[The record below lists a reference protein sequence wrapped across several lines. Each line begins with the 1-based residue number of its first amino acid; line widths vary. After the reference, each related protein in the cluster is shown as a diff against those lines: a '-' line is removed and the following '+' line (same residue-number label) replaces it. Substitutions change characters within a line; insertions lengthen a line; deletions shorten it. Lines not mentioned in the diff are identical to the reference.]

1 MSAISSLKEIR
12 EWAEETVAAKGEKY
26 TSLSKA
32 DQLAI
37 ATFVTK
43 SVHEEEAKLLNK
55 AANGIDEPKKE
66 IAAEVASEGEGK
78 PPVNPDEDAPLK
90 QPEEQPQGYATPDGE
105 VTVPPADGEGEQK
118 PLEDHEGV
126 PVKAEDH
133 PDAKPMAE
141 MDGIV
146 TAQFAKPKTKVYK
159 MVPRFETLKD
169 KTAQAAFD
177 EFLSW
182 KRENEKDATVMDF
195 STGKYLPTA
204 AFAFWLTMPVE
215 KIIGVID

>member
-12 EWAEETVAAKGEKY
+12 EWAEATVAAKGEKY

-37 ATFVTK
+37 ATFITK
-43 SVHEEEAKLLNK
+43 SLHEEEEKALNE
-55 AANGIDEPKKE
+55 AEKE

-126 PVKAEDH
+126 PAKAEDH
-133 PDAKPMAE
+133 PDAKPMADME
-141 MDGIV
+141 GIV
-146 TAQFAKPKTKVYK
+146 TAQFKKPETKFYK
-159 MVPRFETLKD
+159 IVPRYETLKD

-177 EFLSW
+177 EFLAW
-182 KRENEKDATVMDF
+182 KKENEKDATVMDF

>member
-12 EWAEETVAAKGEKY
+12 EWAEATVAAKGEKY

-37 ATFVTK
+37 ATFITK
-43 SVHEEEAKLLNK
+43 SLHEEEEKALNE
-55 AANGIDEPKKE
+55 AEKE
-66 IAAEVASEGEGK
+66 VAEEVASEGEGR
-78 PPVNPDEDAPLK
+78 PPVNPDEDATLK
-90 QPEEQPQGYATPDGE
+90 QPEEPPQGYATPDGE
-105 VTVPPADGEGEQK
+105 VTLPPADGEGEQK

-126 PVKAEDH
+126 PAKAEDH
-133 PDAKPMAE
+133 PDAKPMADME
-141 MDGIV
+141 GIV
-146 TAQFAKPKTKVYK
+146 TAQIVTPKTKVCK
-159 MVPRFETLKD
+159 IVPRFEMLKD
-169 KTAQAAFD
+169 KTAQEAFD
-177 EFLSW
+177 EFLAW

-215 KIIGVID
+215 KVIGEID

>member
-12 EWAEETVAAKGEKY
+12 EWAEATVAAKGEKY

-37 ATFVTK
+37 ATFITK

-66 IAAEVASEGEGK
+66 IAAEVASEGVGK
-78 PPVNPDEDAPLK
+78 PPVNPDEDASLK

-126 PVKAEDH
+126 PAKAEDH
-133 PDAKPMAE
+133 PNAKPMADME
-141 MDGIV
+141 GIV
-146 TAQFAKPKTKVYK
+146 TAQFKKPETKFYK
-159 MVPRFETLKD
+159 IVPRYETLKD

-177 EFLSW
+177 EFLAW
-182 KRENEKDATVMDF
+182 KKENEKDATVMDF

>member
-12 EWAEETVAAKGEKY
+12 EWAEATVAAKGEKY

-37 ATFVTK
+37 ATFITK
-43 SVHEEEAKLLNK
+43 SLHEEEEKALNE
-55 AANGIDEPKKE
+55 AEKE

-126 PVKAEDH
+126 PAKAEDH
-133 PDAKPMAE
+133 PDAKPMADME
-141 MDGIV
+141 GIV
-146 TAQFAKPKTKVYK
+146 TAQFKKPETKFYK
-159 MVPRFETLKD
+159 MVSRYETLKD

-177 EFLSW
+177 EFLAW
-182 KRENEKDATVMDF
+182 KKEQGR
-195 STGKYLPTA
+195 
-204 AFAFWLTMPVE
+204 
-215 KIIGVID
+215 

>member
-12 EWAEETVAAKGEKY
+12 EWAEATVAAKGEKY

-37 ATFVTK
+37 ATFITK
-43 SVHEEEAKLLNK
+43 SLHEEEEKALNE
-55 AANGIDEPKKE
+55 AEKE

-105 VTVPPADGEGEQK
+105 GEQK

-126 PVKAEDH
+126 PAKAEDH
-133 PDAKPMAE
+133 PDAKPMADME
-141 MDGIV
+141 GIV
-146 TAQFAKPKTKVYK
+146 TAQFKKPETKFYK
-159 MVPRFETLKD
+159 MVPRYETLKD

-177 EFLSW
+177 EFLAW
-182 KRENEKDATVMDF
+182 KKENEKDATVMDF